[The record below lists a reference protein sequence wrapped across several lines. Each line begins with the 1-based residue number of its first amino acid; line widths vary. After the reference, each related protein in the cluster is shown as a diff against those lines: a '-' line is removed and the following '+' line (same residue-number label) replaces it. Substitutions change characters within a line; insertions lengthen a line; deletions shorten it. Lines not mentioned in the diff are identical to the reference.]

1 MTQQSSEIAIIIEFE
16 VARENS
22 ELFLERLKENSAA
35 TLKDDGCLRME
46 ISQPGGGDGHIFWL
60 SERWRDAASIE
71 KHRQQ
76 PGHDKQHERIDE
88 LVVAK
93 RVMRGPVVFG

>member
-1 MTQQSSEIAIIIEFE
+1 MTNPLSEIAIIIEYE
-16 VARENS
+16 VDEADRA
-22 ELFLERLKENSAA
+22 LFLERLQENSAA

-46 ISQPGGGDGHIFWL
+46 ISMPNGGNGRVIWL

-76 PGHDKQHERIDE
+76 PGHDRQHQRIDE
-88 LVVAK
+88 LVKAK
-93 RVMRGPVVFG
+93 RVMRGPVLFG